1 MKFEEWWATL
11 TASEQK
17 LIGRTNAKFVWME
30 ACEACAKV
38 ASGYDAS
45 PWKHDPPAGHVADM
59 VCTSIATAIRARG
72 NQ

>member
-38 ASGYDAS
+38 ADEMTM
-45 PWKHDPPAGHVADM
+45 PDWVNEQ
-59 VCTSIATAIRARG
+59 IAKAIRESIK
-72 NQ
+72 